1 MKSWKR
7 IVYTMAAIQVGTG
20 ITIIG
25 VVSFIPLFLTSELGV
40 TDPGDAAFWAG
51 VISGVTP
58 LFVALVAPFWSLQA
72 DKWGQ
77 KRVLAVLLAILMAA
91 TFANAFAQSPLEVLF
106 YRILQGLS
114 GGFVAIAM
122 TLIMNAT
129 PREHLPWALGIFQAA
144 FVSGVMF
151 GPLLGGLAAD
161 HLGYRMPF
169 LIFAA
174 LTALCLIGTLLL
186 IPRRVGPQ
194 RQGRPEPFTSR
205 ARRFMRNPVIGLM
218 ILLQFLCNAGMTGIG
233 PILPLYIKEMMGS
246 GAEAVATIVGI
257 IIFAAGGVSCCAS
270 LSVSRFTARFSMPYI
285 LIGACAVTAVNFIL
299 QYMMPTV
306 TTLGI
311 MRALAGLSLGLILP
325 TSNTVLA
332 SAVPPEERT
341 ILMGF
346 TTSFALLGNVFGPIA
361 SGWIAMHFGY
371 AMVFWSTAVC
381 FFAASFLIYQKRQ
394 VIRDDLHDRT

>member
-1 MKSWKR
+1 MNSWKR
-7 IVYTMAAIQVGTG
+7 IVYTMAAIQMGTG

-25 VVSFIPLFLTSELGV
+25 VVSFIPLFLTTELGV

-51 VISGVTP
+51 IISGVTP

-77 KRVLAVLLAILMAA
+77 KRVLAVLLAILMTA
-91 TFANAFAQSPLEVLF
+91 TFANAFAESPLEVLL

-129 PREHLPWALGIFQAA
+129 PREHLPWALGVFQAS
-144 FVSGVMF
+144 FVTGVMF

-169 LIFAA
+169 IIFAI
-174 LTALCLIGTLLL
+174 LTALCLAATLLL
-186 IPRRVGPQ
+186 IPRRVGPE
-194 RQGRPEPFTSR
+194 RQGQQESFASR
-205 ARRFMRNPVIGLM
+205 ARRFMKNPVVVLM
-218 ILLQFLCNAGMTGIG
+218 VLLQFLCNAGMTGIG
-233 PILPLYIKEMMGS
+233 PILPLYVKQMMGAD
-246 GAEAVATIVGI
+246 AEAVATIVGI

-270 LSVSRFTARFSMPYI
+270 LSVQRFTDRFPIPRI
-285 LIGACAVTAVNFIL
+285 LTIACAVTAANFIL
-299 QYMMPTV
+299 QYLMPDV
-306 TTLGI
+306 TSLGI

-332 SAVPPEERT
+332 SAVAPEERT

-346 TTSFALLGNVFGPIA
+346 STSFALLGNVFGPIA
-361 SGWIAMHFGY
+361 SGAIAMHFGY
-371 AMVFWSTAVC
+371 AMVFWATAAC
-381 FFAASFLIYQKRQ
+381 FLAAACLIYARRRLILQ
-394 VIRDDLHDRT
+394 DLSRKS

>member
-1 MKSWKR
+1 MNSWKR
-7 IVYTMAAIQVGTG
+7 IVYTMAAIQMGTG

-40 TDPGDAAFWAG
+40 TDPGDAAFWSG
-51 VISGVTP
+51 LISGATP

-77 KRVLAVLLAILMAA
+77 KRVLAVLLAILMIA
-91 TFANAFAQSPLEVLF
+91 TFANAFAQSPFEVLF
-106 YRILQGLS
+106 YRVLQGLS

-122 TLIMNAT
+122 SLVMNAT
-129 PREHLPWALGIFQAA
+129 PREHLPRALGIFQAS

-169 LIFAA
+169 VVFAA
-174 LTALCLIGTLLL
+174 LTALCLAATLLL
-186 IPRRVGPQ
+186 IPRRVGPH
-194 RQGRPEPFTSR
+194 RQGPQESFMSR
-205 ARRFMRNPVIGLM
+205 ARRFMGNPVVVLM

-246 GAEAVATIVGI
+246 GAEAVATTVGI

-270 LSVSRFTARFSMPYI
+270 LSVQRFTSRFPMPFI
-285 LIGACAVTAVNFIL
+285 LICASAVTAVNFIL
-299 QYMMPTV
+299 QYLMPTV
-306 TTLGI
+306 LTLGI

-325 TSNTVLA
+325 VSNTVLA
-332 SAVPPEERT
+332 SSVPPAQRT

-346 TTSFALLGNVFGPIA
+346 ATSFALLGNVFGPVA

-371 AMVFWSTAVC
+371 ATVFWSTAAC
-381 FFAASFLIYQKRQ
+381 FFAASFLIYKKRQ
-394 VIRDDLHDRT
+394 VILDDLLDRK